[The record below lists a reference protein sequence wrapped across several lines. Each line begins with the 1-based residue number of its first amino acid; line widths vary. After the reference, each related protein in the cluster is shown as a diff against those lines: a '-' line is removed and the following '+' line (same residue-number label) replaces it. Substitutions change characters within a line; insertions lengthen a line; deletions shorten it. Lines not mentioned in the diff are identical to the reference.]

1 MSLKEYKRGC
11 VSLKI
16 EISRQA
22 VDVNSKEENSSL
34 RQINLK
40 QAGII
45 QKCEEGFDILVFHP

>member
-1 MSLKEYKRGC
+1 MREFEGIHKRLC
-11 VSLKI
+11 EFEEI

-40 QAGII
+40 QAGIDDP
-45 QKCEEGFDILVFHP
+45 KL